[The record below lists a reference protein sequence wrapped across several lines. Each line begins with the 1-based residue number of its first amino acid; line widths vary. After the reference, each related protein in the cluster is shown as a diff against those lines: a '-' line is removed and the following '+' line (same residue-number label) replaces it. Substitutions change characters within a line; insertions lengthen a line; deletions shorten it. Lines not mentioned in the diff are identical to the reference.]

1 MAEEQRKQQEG
12 EAVFDYLMRIM
23 PSDDLQKKIDEAEKK
38 QSRFYKFKEGKQNII
53 ISKIPTVIIDSD
65 RFQYSD
71 GVGYVGVVKEMNDGI
86 VGKTEFPITFTG
98 PQFWEIVGQVRVN
111 FPEWTPN
118 VDRKMEVIDGIK
130 IIAETN
136 TWKDSV
142 TNEDR
147 SKTRFEIDRK
157 YERYE
162 ERKKWLKE
170 IIEEVKIKDESRR
183 MGEATK
189 QLNL

>member
-1 MAEEQRKQQEG
+1 MADEQKKQQEG
-12 EAVFDYLMRIM
+12 EAVFDYLMRTM
-23 PSDDLQKKIDEAEKK
+23 PSDDLQKKIDEAERK
-38 QSRFYKFKEGKQNII
+38 QSRFYKFKEGKQSII
-53 ISKIPTVIIDSD
+53 VSKIPTVIIDSD

-71 GVGYVGVVKEMNDGI
+71 GVGYVGTVKEMNDGI
-86 VGKTEFPITFTG
+86 VGKIEFPITFTG

-118 VDRKMEVIDGIK
+118 VDRKMEIIDGIK
-130 IIAETN
+130 INADTN
-136 TWKDSV
+136 TWKDSI

-162 ERKKWLKE
+162 ERRRWLKD
-170 IIEEVKIKDESRR
+170 IIEETKRIGVAKT
-183 MGEATK
+183 MGQVTK
-189 QLNL
+189 ELNL